1 MQSRSQEKSASTVR
15 PNARLN
21 ALVIAERAVD
31 RIVLGRFVALSG
43 VAVRESDP
51 AGANDAL
58 SARELDLVLVDAGP
72 ADRLHLP
79 LIDGPALPN
88 HPAIFVIASNPEVAR
103 QMNGD
108 PRIDAAICKPL
119 TTDKIVP
126 AIRDLLDGRRP
137 V

>member
-1 MQSRSQEKSASTVR
+1 MQSRSQEKSAPTVR
-15 PNARLN
+15 PNTRLN

-43 VAVRESDP
+43 AAVSETDP
-51 AGANDAL
+51 AGALAAL
-58 SARELDLVLVDAGP
+58 SARALDLVLVDAGP
-72 ADRLHLP
+72 TDRMHLS
-79 LIDGPALPN
+79 LLDGPALPN
-88 HPAIFVIASNPEVAR
+88 HPAIFVIASSPEVAR

-108 PRIDAAICKPL
+108 PRIDAAICKPV